1 MVLEKQGG
9 DRRSLG
15 CRNSYHNLGG
25 LEQQKL
31 LSQCR
36 GQNPKSALL
45 AVGGNPGVSGASRQ
59 AAPVVTGVVRVCLP
73 KDTRHVGSGPSLPR

>member
-1 MVLEKQGG
+1 MWFWGNREGTLHL
-9 DRRSLG
+9 LG

-36 GQNPKSALL
+36 GQIPKSALL
-45 AVGGNPGVSGASRQ
+45 AVGGNPGFWAHH
-59 AAPVVTGVVRVCLP
+59 A
-73 KDTRHVGSGPSLPR
+73 SLPPLSRALPLCLSS